1 MVTVRYSIGWKAMG
15 PLDGV
20 RGIGYCSLNFVRPRN
35 KEFYLDELV
44 GEFEV
49 LGLDREDEVKRQR
62 VINEADAL
70 RANEAVNGHFQH
82 EVVASR
88 CKIKDDVLQVVI
100 LAELVE
106 YRMVKDIFEATLSP
120 SVVTSCLK
128 KTVEMDGGVADVIN
142 RNKYIDSLMK
152 STETAA
158 DAILLRTK
166 VSIQLSKGGFHLT
179 KLQYQ

>member
-1 MVTVRYSIGWKAMG
+1 M
-15 PLDGV
+15 
-20 RGIGYCSLNFVRPRN
+20 
-35 KEFYLDELV
+35 
-44 GEFEV
+44 
-49 LGLDREDEVKRQR
+49 
-62 VINEADAL
+62 
-70 RANEAVNGHFQH
+70 
-82 EVVASR
+82 
-88 CKIKDDVLQVVI
+88 I

-106 YRMVKDIFEATLSP
+106 YRMVKDIFGATLSP

-142 RNKYIDSLMK
+142 RNKYIDSLIK
-152 STETAA
+152 STETVA